1 MQKIDRLGWAA
12 GTCFVSFGVRL
23 GLRVNEPEVLERI
36 PQFLPPGF
44 RPATSAQVDYLFSL
58 RVGGKTPHKNLQ
70 RYHLLYSGT
79 ARRARSKDL
88 DHVLERLAANLR
100 LNVAAAARR
109 RVFVHAGVVGWRGRA
124 IVLPGHSFSGKT
136 TLVAELVKAGA
147 TYYSDEFAVFDER
160 GRVHPFA
167 KPLSMRS
174 SSGNQIEPCTAEALG
189 GRAGVKPLAVALI
202 ALAEFRPG
210 ARWRPRRLSMG
221 RATMALVPHTV
232 PVRLEPQRALTTLGS
247 VLQRASVLKG
257 ARGEAGDVARALL
270 DQVEQIE
277 VPTS

>member
-23 GLRVNEPEVLERI
+23 GIRVNEPEVLLRI
-36 PQFLPPGF
+36 PQYLPPGV
-44 RPATSAQVDYLFSL
+44 RPAKSAQVEYLFSL
-58 RVGGKTPHKNLQ
+58 RVGGRTPGKNLH
-70 RYHLLYSGT
+70 RYHLLYSGSL
-79 ARRARSKDL
+79 RRARSEDL
-88 DHVLERLAANLR
+88 DQVLEGLAADLR
-100 LNVAAAARR
+100 LNVSAAARR
-109 RVFVHAGVVGWRGRA
+109 RVFVHAGVVGWRGKA
-124 IVLPGHSFSGKT
+124 IVLPGRSFSGKT

-174 SSGNQIEPCTAEALG
+174 SSGKQIEPCTAEALG
-189 GRAGVKPLAVALI
+189 GRTGVKPLRVALI

-221 RATMALVPHTV
+221 RAAMALVPYTV
-232 PVRLEPQRALTTLGS
+232 PVRLKPQKALTTLAS
-247 VLQRASVLKG
+247 VLETASVLKG
-257 ARGEAGDVARALL
+257 ARGEAGDVARVLL
-270 DQVEQIE
+270 DQVEQLE
-277 VPTS
+277 MPTT